1 MIILRAHLTAV
12 KFAFRVAWCKVVR
25 VSRHAT
31 NPEPD
36 EPALRRRGDKQR
48 QAILQAVRELLQE
61 RPFAELSVSTISL
74 RAGVARSGFYF
85 YFDSKYAVLAQI
97 IAEATEELEELTHY
111 FAPRQPGESPEQFAR
126 RMVGSAAAVCAHND
140 PVVMACNAA
149 RHTDIEIR
157 DIVEEQFEVVLRQ
170 LVGVVEAEMKAG
182 TANPISDDIPTLVR
196 TLAGTTALTLTGD
209 PILAGRGG
217 DVDRRVRVLE
227 RLWLNS
233 LWSGGPR

>member
-1 MIILRAHLTAV
+1 MSTHAV
-12 KFAFRVAWCKVVR
+12 
-25 VSRHAT
+25 
-31 NPEPD
+31 NPEPG
-36 EPALRRRGDKQR
+36 EPALRRRGDKHR
-48 QAILQAVRELLQE
+48 QAILRAVRELLQE

-85 YFDSKYAVLAQI
+85 YFNSKYAVLAQI

-111 FAPRQPGESPEQFAR
+111 FAPRQPGESPEQFAK
-126 RMVGSAAAVCAHND
+126 RMVGSAAAVCGHND
-140 PVVMACNAA
+140 PVVTACNAA

-157 DIVEEQFEVVLRQ
+157 DIVEEQLEVVLRQ
-170 LVGVVEAEMKAG
+170 LVAIVEAEMRAG

-209 PILAGRGG
+209 PILAGRDG

-227 RLWLNS
+227 QLWLNS
-233 LWSGGPR
+233 LWSRGRS